1 MKVTVIQIFVSAL
14 LISSTKCF
22 QQDPMPNEISPEDV
36 NFLVEPRPETKQN
49 LQPPFSFVNTVKE
62 VEDMIK
68 SNPKLPRLTR
78 GEIIDLLEN
87 ITKADNTFSI
97 LQQASLIPE
106 NNRSPK
112 AVMKVLPITPDAA
125 NTNNVEELYTKRPVT
140 QIVDFN
146 HIGQGSDDSVLIDFD
161 VPKMQFDSA
170 NEEYKPINAEENFN
184 RNPFKINHPA
194 YNRKTTA
201 STTTSTTTATT
212 SDSTRQHF
220 VERKPQGHR
229 RKTTAGTTTTT
240 TASPSLS
247 THRQRS
253 RKPLRHRTTTTTTL
267 RYPNHRYED
276 EHANEAPSSSSST
289 MFPSN
294 GIKIVQPPS
303 LPPKIINED
312 LLGAHDEK
320 KEVYIE
326 KDVPVSF
333 IPVKDIDLTVGEDKE
348 QDGSIPLMVEIP
360 EDLKGVLSDLNMESA
375 LKQKTKKH
383 NKPKHKP
390 TQKPNSEIGDEQLN
404 NLLATLKLLAAQ
416 QTSTTTT
423 TTVIPDVSDVVDNL
437 SPDMKDLLMN
447 FGLIPN
453 PNPPEPEP
461 ENLSQVYESYNPE
474 KAEVKPDSYTGFKP
488 LPEDNNS
495 RNEMHE
501 LLARFGLG
509 RNARKQKSLH
519 KNKESDLEM
528 VPEEYQKILQD
539 IGFGDK
545 DEYVPAESQQ
555 HSTQSKHVFNP
566 SENLYAT
573 KDEIEKLNKLSNVIK
588 QLEHLNRTITD
599 DDLQKI
605 DTDTLKV
612 LVQSLNNSLADF
624 EGKPLSLDEQDAPDP
639 LTLEEDL
646 MKNEVKREEGTTE
659 KLKEQGNSTTEAP
672 SSTEQE
678 TTTSESTDGTET
690 PNMKDLEDS
699 FGGPRD
705 ESTEASEAETQTETL
720 PPPPPKKPNG
730 FYFLLDWNSFF
741 DIDDQKGRRVNLR
754 FQPKV
759 GDPRLWYSVP

>member
-1 MKVTVIQIFVSAL
+1 MKVTVLQIVVSAL
-14 LISSTKCF
+14 LIASTKCL
-22 QQDPMPNEISPEDV
+22 QQDSIPNKISPEDV
-36 NFLVEPRPETKQN
+36 NFLVEPIPEAKHDSP
-49 LQPPFSFVNTVKE
+49 PPFSFVNTVKE
-62 VEDMIK
+62 VENMII

-87 ITKADNTFSI
+87 ITKADNTFTI

-106 NNRSPK
+106 NHRAPK

-140 QIVDFN
+140 QIVDYN
-146 HIGQGSDDSVLIDFD
+146 HIGQGSDDSVFMDFD
-161 VPKMQFDSA
+161 VPKVQFDPVPA
-170 NEEYKPINAEENFN
+170 NEEYKPITVEENFN
-184 RNPFKINHPA
+184 GNPFNVPNPTYK
-194 YNRKTTA
+194 RK
-201 STTTSTTTATT
+201 TTTSTTTTSTTAATT
-212 SDSTRQHF
+212 SDPTRHYF
-220 VERKPQGHR
+220 VERKPQGLR
-229 RKTTAGTTTTT
+229 RKTTTT
-240 TASPSLS
+240 TATTVSPSVS

-253 RKPLRHRTTTTTTL
+253 RKPMRHRTTTATTQ
-267 RYPNHRYED
+267 RHPNHRYED
-276 EHANEAPSSSSST
+276 EHANEVPTSSSST

-294 GIKIVQPPS
+294 GINIVQPPS

-333 IPVKDIDLTVGEDKE
+333 IPVKDIDLSVGDDKE
-348 QDGSIPLMVEIP
+348 QDDNVPLIVDFP
-360 EDLKGVLSDLNMESA
+360 EDLKGVLTDLNMESA

-383 NKPKHKP
+383 NKSKTKP
-390 TQKPNSEIGDEQLN
+390 TQKPTQKPTGEIGDEQLN

-453 PNPPEPEP
+453 PNPPKPEP
-461 ENLSQVYESYNPE
+461 ESLSQAYESYNPE

-509 RNARKQKSLH
+509 RNARKQKSLN
-519 KNKESDLEM
+519 KNKEKDIEM
-528 VPEEYQKILQD
+528 VPEEYQKILED
-539 IGFGDK
+539 IGFGEK
-545 DEYVPAESQQ
+545 DEYVQAESQQ
-555 HSTQSKHVFNP
+555 QSTKSKHVFNP
-566 SENLYAT
+566 SENLSAT

-599 DDLQKI
+599 EDLQKI

-624 EGKPLSLDEQDAPDP
+624 EGHPLSLDEQDAPDP
-639 LTLEEDL
+639 LKLEEEL
-646 MKNEVKREEGTTE
+646 MKNEVKREETTT
-659 KLKEQGNSTTEAP
+659 STTEAP
-672 SSTEQE
+672 SSTED
-678 TTTSESTDGTET
+678 TTASDVTDGTET

-699 FGGPRD
+699 FGGPGD
-705 ESTEASEAETQTETL
+705 KSTEASEVETQTEL

-730 FYFLLDWNSFF
+730 FYFLFDWNSFF
-741 DIDDQKGRRVNLR
+741 DMDDQKGRRVNLR